1 MMQTNTDPTAIK
13 KQSRRILAARIIG
26 VAAIVAPFLDG
37 YISIQLMHMR

>member
-1 MMQTNTDPTAIK
+1 MMQTNTDPTVLK

-37 YISIQLMHMR
+37 FISVQIMGMR